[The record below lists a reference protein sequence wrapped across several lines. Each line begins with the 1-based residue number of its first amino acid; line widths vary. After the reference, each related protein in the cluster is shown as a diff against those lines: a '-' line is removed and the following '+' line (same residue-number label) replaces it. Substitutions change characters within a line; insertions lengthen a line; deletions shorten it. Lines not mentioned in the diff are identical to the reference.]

1 MFSEQELDARIKAAN
16 DAFVTGDEIPNAPQ
30 DPNAKPSETRKIG
43 SGEEPWIPVD
53 LYQRDETR
61 RIENAKKKF
70 PNGSSKL
77 VKATV
82 AAIIDGDGVPMA
94 GLAYA
99 RKRAEDDSE
108 SLMKRGEKQRA
119 NIVIQ
124 QYMQE
129 KFLPAVEAVIEYTS
143 PDELLNSKEALDILD
158 KMALG
163 LGSMSG
169 YTASYVRQAYGNQL
183 GQKEGASD
191 PAVRDAVRKIVM
203 LSNNDEISTA
213 IGMAKKM
220 KRQIDEGEHIA
231 SDDDYALIG
240 RVVAYA
246 N

>member
-43 SGEEPWIPVD
+43 SGEEPWVPVD

-70 PNGSSKL
+70 PKGSSKL

-108 SLMKRGEKQRA
+108 SLIRRGEKQRA

-158 KMALG
+158 
-163 LGSMSG
+163 
-169 YTASYVRQAYGNQL
+169 TASYVRQAYGNQL